1 MRTGDHVFHRPSG
14 ETWVV
19 AWADHATGYM
29 APCGWPT
36 CQAAIADCEIVRRS
50 TDAECNT
57 LVEQLAKSGRSD
69 AHKAATLRALTP
81 GSKDKE
87 GRDG

>member
-19 AWADHATGYM
+19 AWADPENGNM

-36 CQAAIADCEIVRRS
+36 CQARIEDCDVVKIATEAEHAEMVERVASSGR
-50 TDAECNT
+50 TDAQNARRFAS
-57 LVEQLAKSGRSD
+57 VVVPVAK
-69 AHKAATLRALTP
+69 
-81 GSKDKE
+81 
-87 GRDG
+87 